1 MIVTS
6 RPSLRT
12 QTHLSQTC
20 ELSKFDRRACAR
32 GTAAKGVGVP
42 MFEERARVGIHEACK
57 PPKGV
62 SGAVRPMVVVP
73 ARHLALVLR
82 ATHVRG
88 DAEDGLMDVA
98 VAEATVPIARAVLDL
113 VVRL

>member
-12 QTHLSQTC
+12 QIHLSQAGA
-20 ELSKFDRRACAR
+20 SAGSDRSACTR
-32 GTAAKGVGVP
+32 GAAAKGVSVP
-42 MFEERARVGIHEACK
+42 MFEERAQVGIHEACK

-62 SGAVRPMVVVP
+62 SGTVRPMMVVP

-88 DAEDGLMDVA
+88 DAKDGLVDVT
-98 VAEATVPIARAVLDL
+98 VAEAATPIIRAILDL